1 MAMSLSDLFAE
12 LAEYATSQNEALIA
26 HISRMAALEARG
38 KNIAAPTLG
47 WTIIGM
53 WDWDAVNDV
62 TYLDE
67 KCAELFNVDPD
78 AARKGLPISDYIRAI
93 HLEDAP
99 RVADA
104 IMDALKNGGPYES
117 RYRVVSDGR
126 IRNVV
131 ARGACTLD
139 ATGRAVRFPGF
150 ILELPGIV
158 S

>member
-1 MAMSLSDLFAE
+1 MAMSLSDLFAV
-12 LAEYATSQNEALIA
+12 LAEYATSRNEALVA
-26 HISRMAALEARG
+26 HISRMAALEARD
-38 KNIAAPTLG
+38 KDIPAPFIG
-47 WTIIGM
+47 WNIIGM

-67 KCAELFNVDPD
+67 KCAELFSVDPV

-93 HLEDAP
+93 HPDDAS

-104 IMDALKNGGPYES
+104 IMNALKNGGPYEA
-117 RYRVVSDGR
+117 RYRVVCDGR
-126 IRNVV
+126 NRNVV

-139 ATGRAVRFPGF
+139 ASGRAVRFPGF
-150 ILELPGIV
+150 ILELSGIV

>member
-12 LAEYATSQNEALIA
+12 LAEYAASQNEALIA
-26 HISRMAALEARG
+26 HISRMAALEARN
-38 KNIAAPTLG
+38 KNIPAPLLG

-67 KCAELFNVDPD
+67 KCAELFDVDPD
-78 AARKGLPISDYIRAI
+78 AARKGLPISDYIKAI
-93 HLEDAP
+93 HPEDAP

-104 IMDALKNGGPYES
+104 IMGALKNGGPYEA
-117 RYRVVSDGR
+117 RYRVVSNGR

>member
-1 MAMSLSDLFAE
+1 MTSLKSRLTTNRACHG
-12 LAEYATSQNEALIA
+12 LLI
-26 HISRMAALEARG
+26 SL
-38 KNIAAPTLG
+38 NSL
-47 WTIIGM
+47 
-53 WDWDAVNDV
+53 
-62 TYLDE
+62 Y
-67 KCAELFNVDPD
+67 F
-78 AARKGLPISDYIRAI
+78 
-93 HLEDAP
+93 

-104 IMDALKNGGPYES
+104 IMDALKNGGPYEA

-126 IRNVV
+126 TRNVV

>member
-12 LAEYATSQNEALIA
+12 LAEYATSHNQPLIA

-38 KNIAAPTLG
+38 KDVPAPLLG
-47 WTIIGM
+47 WRIIGM
-53 WDWDAVNDV
+53 WDWDAVNDI
-62 TYLDE
+62 TYFDE

-78 AARKGLPISDYIRAI
+78 AARKGLPISDYIKAI
-93 HLEDAP
+93 HHEDAP

-104 IMDALKNGGPYES
+104 IMHALKNGGPYEA

-139 ATGRAVRFPGF
+139 TTGRAVRFPGF